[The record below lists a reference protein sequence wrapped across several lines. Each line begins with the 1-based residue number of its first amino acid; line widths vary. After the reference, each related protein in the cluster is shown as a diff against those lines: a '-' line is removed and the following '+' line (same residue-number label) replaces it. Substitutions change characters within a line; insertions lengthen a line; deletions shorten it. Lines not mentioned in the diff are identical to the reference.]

1 MNVHRCLAALVLLL
15 VGSFC
20 HAATTQYYYDD
31 LGRIVQAV
39 RSDGAVFQYQY
50 DANGNVLAINRISAS
65 SVSIAEL
72 TPRSGHAGSTLTISG
87 TGFSTTPSQNTVS
100 FNGGALGT
108 VTAAT
113 ATRLTVTIP
122 QTAQDGPVS
131 VTVSSTT
138 ATSAMNFTVRRP
150 TILSFT
156 PAGVAPGGQV
166 TITGMNLNLVPGQTT
181 VSVGAT
187 STTVVS
193 ATNTKLVFTAPTVG
207 SGVIHVNTPYGN
219 TSSTSNLII
228 VPIAVGAANVVAV
241 RAVSPGSGSTASAS
255 SPQPGKAMLF
265 TFNAE
270 QGQFLTVQF
279 TSYSGTPSPAP
290 LGYALFS
297 PTNAMLMSGT
307 IDTQNKSLYLPKA
320 LTTGVYV
327 LSFSPFSGSVNL
339 SLRIDVDPE
348 VAIDGAT
355 TAISTDIAGQ
365 AARAYFTAS
374 AGDDVGLA
382 VTGVSTA
389 PSGYV
394 SISIYAPN
402 GDYNGQFGCAP
413 SQLPG
418 CQIELRDL
426 TQTGTYSLFIGPS
439 VSATMAFTLRA
450 TRHATSTLTIGTPQT
465 VNLASGQY
473 ADLTFTA
480 TEGQSLAIDATSIT
494 STPSGKPVR
503 LTAYAANG
511 SVVGQTLS
519 TFWPTLNLY
528 ILPAGTYRLQLYTHD
543 AAEASM
549 QVRLAAADAGIVPID
564 NGTVSF
570 TSTLPGQVGVGTF
583 TATAGDSLGLAIT
596 NVTMSTFGNVLF
608 TVYAPNGAGAV
619 NAVNCSPSNSPGC
632 QVELRNLPLTG
643 AYKIIA
649 SPNVLATIG
658 FTLRLSRHAT
668 GTLQIGTPVNVNLAS
683 GQYADLTFTTAT
695 EQAMSMDATSITST
709 PSGKPVRL
717 TLYAS
722 NGSTV
727 WQTLSSNWPTLNVI
741 SLPADTYRLH
751 LYTHEAAEA
760 SMQVRLAAA
769 NVGPVPID
777 SGNVSFSGA
786 LPGQIGVGT
795 FTATT
800 GDDLSLAVTDVT
812 MSLAGSIQFTV
823 YAPNGAGAVHQFNC
837 APWNSP
843 GCQVELLDLPL
854 TGTYKIVASPAVLGI
869 PGFTLRLSRHI
880 VDTIVLN
887 TPYSLTLQPGQYAW
901 LSFTATSGQSGSVS
915 ATLLATT
922 PSGKLIGLRVYA
934 ANGSQIGFSFSAT
947 APSVSLSNLA
957 AGTYKVVVIT
967 TDAAGAAMD
976 VTLQ

>member
-1 MNVHRCLAALVLLL
+1 MHVLRCLTVLVLLL

-87 TGFSTTPSQNTVS
+87 TGFSTTPSQNTVT

-122 QTAQDGPVS
+122 QAAQNGPVS
-131 VTVSSTT
+131 VTVGGTT
-138 ATSAMNFTVRRP
+138 ATSAMSFTVRRP
-150 TILSFT
+150 TILSFA
-156 PAGVAPGGQV
+156 PVGVAPGGQV
-166 TITGMNLNLVPGQTT
+166 TITGTNLNLVPGQTIVT
-181 VSVGAT
+181 VGAT
-187 STTVVS
+187 SATVVS
-193 ATNTKLVFTAPTVG
+193 ASNTKLVFTAPTVG
-207 SGVIHVNTPYGN
+207 SGIIYVNTPYGD

-228 VPIAVGAANVVAV
+228 VPTVVGAANVVAI
-241 RAVSPGSGSTASAS
+241 RAVSPGGSTASAS

-265 TFNAE
+265 AFNAV
-270 QGQFLTVQF
+270 QGQFITAQF
-279 TSYSGTPSPAP
+279 TSYVGAPSNSN
-290 LGYALFS
+290 LGWALFS
-297 PTNAMLMSGT
+297 PTNAMMTSGS
-307 IDTQNKSLYLPKA
+307 IGAGSKSLYLPKIP
-320 LTTGVYV
+320 TTGVYV
-327 LSFSPFSGSVNL
+327 LSFSPLSGSVDL
-339 SLRIDVDPE
+339 TLRLDVDPQ
-348 VAIDGAT
+348 VPVDGGPIP
-355 TAISTDIAGQ
+355 ISTDIAGQ
-365 AARAYFTAS
+365 WTRVFFTAT

-402 GDYNGQFGCAP
+402 GSYNGQFGCAP
-413 SQLPG
+413 GQLPG
-418 CQIELRDL
+418 CQLELRDL
-426 TQTGTYSLFIGPS
+426 PETGTYSLLIAPS
-439 VSATMAFTLRA
+439 AVATIAFDLRV
-450 TRHATSTLTIGTPQT
+450 TRHATGTLVIGTPQT
-465 VNLASGQY
+465 VNLISGQY

-480 TEGQSLAIDATSIT
+480 TAGQSLAIDATSIT

-528 ILPAGTYRLQLYTHD
+528 ILPAGTYRVQLYTHD
-543 AAEASM
+543 AAQASM
-549 QVRLAAADAGIVPID
+549 QVRLAAADSDPVPID

-570 TSTLPGQVGVGTF
+570 TSTLPGQAGVGTF
-583 TATAGDSLGLAIT
+583 TATAGDSLGLAVT
-596 NVTMSTFGNVLF
+596 NVAMSTFGNVLF

-649 SPNVLATIG
+649 TPNVLATMG
-658 FTLRLSRHAT
+658 FTLRLSRHLT
-668 GTLQIGTPVNVNLAS
+668 GSLQIGTPVNVNLAS

-695 EQAMSMDATSITST
+695 QQAMSMDATSITST

-717 TLYAS
+717 TLFAS

-727 WQTLSSNWPTLNVI
+727 GQTLSSNWPTLNLI

-751 LYTHEAAEA
+751 LYTHDAAEA
-760 SMQVRLAAA
+760 STQVRLAAA

-777 SGNVSFSGA
+777 SGNVSFSGT

-795 FTATT
+795 FTATA

-812 MSLAGSIQFTV
+812 MSVAGSVQFTV
-823 YAPNGAGAVHQFNC
+823 YAPNGAGAVHQLYC

-854 TGTYKIVASPAVLGI
+854 TGTYGVVASPTVLGI

-880 VDTIVLN
+880 VDTLVLN
-887 TPYSLTLQPGQYAW
+887 TPYSLTLAPGQYAW
-901 LSFTATSGQSGSVS
+901 LSFTATANQSGSVS
-915 ATLLATT
+915 ASSISTT
-922 PSGKLIGLRVYA
+922 PTGRVIGLRVYA
-934 ANGSQIGFSFSAT
+934 PNGSQVGFSFSAT
-947 APSVSLSNLA
+947 TPSVSLSNLA
-957 AGTYKVVVIT
+957 AGAYKVIVIT
-967 TDAAGAAMD
+967 ADASSAAMN